1 MYAIIKHGHVLATGT
16 LEGMFISNI
25 FPLSDTPEWKQQHD
39 VYEIVF
45 PEYNPE
51 TQQLVQTAPVISG
64 RTVTLH
70 QVIDIPAVIPQEI
83 VELSSTINT
92 NDQSISIEQ
101 ADSIS
106 SV

>member
-25 FPLSDTPEWKQQHD
+25 FPQSDTPEWKQQHD

-45 PEYNPE
+45 PQYNPE
-51 TQQLVQTAPVISG
+51 TQQLVQAKPVING

-70 QVIDIPAVIPQEI
+70 AVADRPPPSEPQPQAETPPETI
-83 VELSSTINT
+83 ELTAQES
-92 NDQSISIEQ
+92 
-101 ADSIS
+101 ADTVS
-106 SV
+106 

>member
-25 FPLSDTPEWKQQHD
+25 FPLSDTPEWKAAHD

-51 TQQLVQTAPVISG
+51 TQQLVQVAPVISG
-64 RTVTLH
+64 RTVMLH
-70 QVIDIPAVIPQEI
+70 VVADRPPPSEPQPQAEAQPETI
-83 VELSSTINT
+83 ELTI
-92 NDQSISIEQ
+92 QES
-101 ADSIS
+101 ADTVS
-106 SV
+106 

>member
-1 MYAIIKHGHVLATGT
+1 MYAIIKHGQVLATGT

-25 FPLSDTPEWKQQHD
+25 FPQSDTPEWKQQHD

-51 TQQLVQTAPVISG
+51 TQQLVSARPVISG

-70 QVIDIPAVIPQEI
+70 SVVDRPPSEPQPQAETQPETI
-83 VELSSTINT
+83 ELTAQES
-92 NDQSISIEQ
+92 
-101 ADSIS
+101 ADTVS
-106 SV
+106 

>member
-25 FPLSDTPEWKQQHD
+25 FPLSDTPEWKEQHD

-45 PEYNPE
+45 PQYNPE
-51 TQQLVQTAPVISG
+51 TQQLVQAAPVING

-70 QVIDIPAVIPQEI
+70 TVMDRPPPPETQPPTSEPEP
-83 VELSSTINT
+83 ELTTNT
-92 NDQSISIEQ
+92 SG
-101 ADSIS
+101 ADTAI
-106 SV
+106 

>member
-25 FPLSDTPEWKQQHD
+25 FPQSDTPEWKQQHD

-51 TQQLVQTAPVISG
+51 TQQLVQVAPVISG

-70 QVIDIPAVIPQEI
+70 SVVDRPPPEPQPQAQTQLETI
-83 VELSSTINT
+83 ELTAQES
-92 NDQSISIEQ
+92 
-101 ADSIS
+101 ADTVS
-106 SV
+106 

>member
-25 FPLSDTPEWKQQHD
+25 FPLSDTPEWKEQHD
-39 VYEIVF
+39 VYEVVF

-51 TQQLVQTAPVISG
+51 TQQLVQAAPVISG

-70 QVIDIPAVIPQEI
+70 TVMDRPPPPTPQPPATNEPEP
-83 VELSSTINT
+83 ELTTNT
-92 NDQSISIEQ
+92 SG
-101 ADSIS
+101 ADTAI
-106 SV
+106 

>member
-25 FPLSDTPEWKQQHD
+25 FPLSETPEWKLQHD

-51 TQQLVQTAPVISG
+51 TQQLVQVAPVISG
-64 RTVTLH
+64 RTVMLH
-70 QVIDIPAVIPQEI
+70 TVMDRPPPPVPQPPPTSEPEP
-83 VELSSTINT
+83 ELTTNT
-92 NDQSISIEQ
+92 SG
-101 ADSIS
+101 ADTAI
-106 SV
+106 

>member
-25 FPLSDTPEWKQQHD
+25 FPQSDTPEWKQQHD

-51 TQQLVQTAPVISG
+51 TQQLVQATPIISG

-70 QVIDIPAVIPQEI
+70 TVADRPPPPIPQPPPTSEPEP
-83 VELSSTINT
+83 ELTTNT
-92 NDQSISIEQ
+92 SG
-101 ADSIS
+101 ADTAI
-106 SV
+106 

>member
-1 MYAIIKHGHVLATGT
+1 MYAIIKHGHVLATDT

-25 FPLSDTPEWKQQHD
+25 FPQSDTPEWKQQHD

-51 TQQLVQTAPVISG
+51 TQQLVQATPIISG

-70 QVIDIPAVIPQEI
+70 SVVDRPPPEPQPQAQAQPETI
-83 VELSSTINT
+83 ELTAQES
-92 NDQSISIEQ
+92 
-101 ADSIS
+101 ADTVS
-106 SV
+106 